1 MLKTNRRLLIAQGV
15 VFVALLLNAFGAN
28 TIPDYIILGIAMII
42 PFILEPMDI
51 AAYIVGFSMMGTGI
65 QTTYIAIACLLALL
79 LKSKQK
85 IKVVTIIAVLVFV
98 LYELVHLLFRPEDNL
113 MEYLRYVMAY
123 ALLFY
128 IAFMDYDAQARIR
141 MADSFIFGTMFCI
154 VHIFVETL
162 IFENGDITVFWDG
175 SYRFGYSA
183 QLGVDLTMAAD
194 PNLVG
199 QSCLL
204 VIVLCVSL
212 FLLGYKKRKYYLTA
226 AIALIAGTMTLS
238 KTFIIML
245 AVMVLLVFLFAGSW
259 NSSKAFKNRVIFLLF
274 VALGCYMVMQIYP
287 DYLENIIARAEGDAT
302 TGRLS
307 GAQKYFA
314 YLMQDMKALLVGVGM
329 QNVGEKTGIGASPHA
344 AIIEAMTCWGL
355 VGTIAMI
362 SVLVKATVKHASSIK
377 TRMVNYF
384 PLIIF
389 VIVTQS
395 TQLFRL
401 RDKVFAMVMVIV
413 FVGIPQTE
421 HIQKIASI
429 CPKPKQ
435 LGGGGSI
442 NERKTNSVSCWNR
455 YAECRRSECY
465 HDAGASIT

>member
-1 MLKTNRRLLIAQGV
+1 MLNKNRRLLIAQCI
-15 VFVALLLNAFGAN
+15 VFAALLVNAFRAN
-28 TIPDYIILGIAMII
+28 TIPDNIILGIAMIM
-42 PFILEPMDI
+42 PFILEPLDI
-51 AAYIVGFSMMGTGI
+51 AAYIIGFSMMGTGI

-85 IKVVTIIAVLVFV
+85 IEVATIVATLTFV
-98 LYELVHLLFRPEDNL
+98 LYELIHLLFAPEDDL

-128 IAFMDYDAQARIR
+128 IAFMEYDTQARIR
-141 MADSFIFGTMFCI
+141 MADSYIFGTMLCI
-154 VHIFVETL
+154 IHIFVETL
-162 IFENGDITVFWDG
+162 IFVNGDVTVFWDG
-175 SYRFGYSA
+175 SYRFGYST
-183 QLGVDLTMAAD
+183 QLGTDLTMAAD

-245 AVMVLLVFLFAGSW
+245 AAMVLLVFLFAGSW

-274 VALGCYMVMQIYP
+274 VVLGCYVVMQIYP
-287 DYLENIIARAEGDAT
+287 DYLENIFDRAEGDIT

-329 QNVGEKTGIGASPHA
+329 QNVNGKTGIGASPHA
-344 AIIEAMTCWGL
+344 SIIEALICWGL

-362 SVLVKATVKHASSIK
+362 SLLAKATVKHASSIR

-389 VIVTQS
+389 AIVTQS
-395 TQLFRL
+395 VQLFRL
-401 RDKVFAMVMVIV
+401 RDRVFSMVMVIV
-413 FVGIPQTE
+413 FSGIAENRANTAKA
-421 HIQKIASI
+421 IQQKGLA
-429 CPKPKQ
+429 Q
-435 LGGGGSI
+435 EGG
-442 NERKTNSVSCWNR
+442 NDYESC
-455 YAECRRSECY
+455 
-465 HDAGASIT
+465 

>member
-1 MLKTNRRLLIAQGV
+1 MLKKNKRLLIAQSV
-15 VFVALLLNAFGAN
+15 VFAALLVNAFRAN
-28 TIPDYIILGIAMII
+28 TIPSILILGVAMVM
-42 PFILEPMDI
+42 PFMLEPMDI

-65 QTTYIAIACLLALL
+65 QSTYIAIACLLALL

-85 IKVVTIIAVLVFV
+85 VKAITIIAIFTFAF
-98 LYELVHLLFRPEDNL
+98 YELVQFLLAPTDEL

-128 IAFMDYDAQARIR
+128 IAFMEYDTQARIR
-141 MADSFIFGTMFCI
+141 MADSYIFGTMLCI
-154 VHIFVETL
+154 IHIFVETL
-162 IFENGDITVFWDG
+162 IFVSGDVTVFWDG
-175 SYRFGYSA
+175 SYRFGYGV
-183 QLGVDLTMAAD
+183 QLGTDLTMAAD

-245 AVMVLLVFLFAGSW
+245 AAMILLVFLFAGSW

-274 VALGCYMVMQIYP
+274 VALGCYAVMQIYP
-287 DYLENIIARAEGDAT
+287 DYLENIFDRAEGDIT

-307 GAQKYFA
+307 GARRYFA

-329 QNVGEKTGIGASPHA
+329 QNVGKKTGIGASPHA
-344 AIIEAMTCWGL
+344 SIIEAMICWGL
-355 VGTIAMI
+355 VGTIVMI
-362 SVLVKATVKHASSIK
+362 YLAVKATVKQASLIK
-377 TRMVNYF
+377 TRMVNFF

-389 VIVTQS
+389 AIVTQS

-401 RDKVFAMVMVIV
+401 RDKVFTIAMVIV
-413 FVGIPQTE
+413 FAGIPLKE
-421 HIQKIASI
+421 KA
-429 CPKPKQ
+429 
-435 LGGGGSI
+435 
-442 NERKTNSVSCWNR
+442 ERNTQAFVPDPNN
-455 YAECRRSECY
+455 
-465 HDAGASIT
+465 